1 MRIAIYGGT
10 GNIGSQV
17 VAEAVSRG
25 HQVTSLARHE
35 KSAADGAT
43 FMIGDAADPSTTRAI
58 AETHDVVVSALGPT
72 RDPNGDPDTFAD
84 VIGALAEAVG
94 STRLVVVGG
103 AGSLLAEPGGR
114 LVDTPE
120 FPPADKAEA
129 LATAR
134 ALELLR
140 EADPGVDWTYLS
152 PAPEL
157 APGERTGK
165 YLVALDEPA
174 GAYITISDYAVAL
187 VDEIENP
194 QHRRQRFT
202 VAN

>member
-1 MRIAIYGGT
+1 VKIAIYGGT

-17 VAEAVSRG
+17 VAEAARRG
-25 HQVTSLARHE
+25 HQVTALARHDKPVAE
-35 KSAADGAT
+35 GAT
-43 FMIGDAADPSTTRAI
+43 FAIGDAADADTTRAI
-58 AETHDVVVSALGPT
+58 AAANDVVVSALGPT
-72 RDPNGDPDTFAD
+72 QDPNGDPDTFAD
-84 VIGALAEAVG
+84 VIAALAASVG
-94 STRLVVVGG
+94 STRLIVVGG
-103 AGSLLAEPGGR
+103 AGSLQVAGVR

-120 FPPADKAEA
+120 FPQAYKAGA

-134 ALELLR
+134 VLALLR
-140 EADPGVDWTYLS
+140 AADPDLDWTYLS
-152 PAPEL
+152 PPPEIG
-157 APGERTGK
+157 PGERTGK

-174 GAYITISDYAVAL
+174 GAYITIPDYAVAL